1 MIYYDKSEYLRA
13 IPFFKYA
20 ADNGSVIAAE
30 KLANCYNRTDSTEMA
45 IPYWEICRAE
55 GNHSANTNYA
65 SYLKDHTN
73 QQDLAMQLW
82 RDAASAGIP
91 QAAFNLGVWLKNLGK
106 IEEGKVLLKKAGDL
120 GYMDGYFVLA
130 GIYYRNE
137 EWDEAI
143 DALSPLIEVADER
156 ADKMIAA
163 IKELTQVTEEDVFV
177 EIKDGMNKMNFKE
190 KASVISSLW
199 IEFRHDEDFSDFMN
213 YNDIGCPL
221 AYVFSNGLATELS
234 QVGIDMITETFNMF
248 LGLLEVTE
256 DEINEVLPDKN
267 LGAILVFAH
276 NKRNGSSDSEEDE
289 DEDATVFH
297 NIGGE
302 RTFKL

>member
-1 MIYYDKSEYLRA
+1 MVYYDKSDYLHA

-20 ADNGSVIAAE
+20 AENGNVVAAE
-30 KLANCYNRTDSTEMA
+30 KLANCYKRTDSAELA
-45 IPYWEICRAE
+45 IPYWEICRAA
-55 GNHSANTNYA
+55 GIHSANTNYA
-65 SYLKDHTN
+65 SYLKEETDQHE
-73 QQDLAMQLW
+73 LAMQLW
-82 RDAASAGIP
+82 RDAAKAGVP

-106 IEEGKVLLKKAGDL
+106 IEEAKGYLKSAGDL

-130 GIYYRNE
+130 GIFYHEEDWNE
-137 EWDEAI
+137 ALE
-143 DALSPLIEVADER
+143 ALSPLSEVGDER
-156 ADKMIAA
+156 AETMVAA
-163 IKELTQVTEEDVFV
+163 IREAIDLSQEDVFV
-177 EIKDGMNKMNFKE
+177 DLGRGFSKMNFNE

-199 IEFRHDEDFSDFMN
+199 IEFRNDEDFSDFMS

-221 AYVFSNGLATELS
+221 AYVYTNGLATELS
-234 QVGIDMITETFNMF
+234 QAGISMITETFEMF

-256 DEINEVLPDKN
+256 DEIDEVLPDKN

-276 NKRNGSSDSEEDE
+276 NKRNASSEVEDE
-289 DEDATVFH
+289 DDDATVFH